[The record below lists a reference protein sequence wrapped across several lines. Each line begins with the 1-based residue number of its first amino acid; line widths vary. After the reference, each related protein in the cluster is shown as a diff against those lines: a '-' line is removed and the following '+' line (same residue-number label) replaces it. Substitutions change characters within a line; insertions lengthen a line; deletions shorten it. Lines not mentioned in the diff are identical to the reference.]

1 MASIDVIS
9 ANLPILRELRN
20 RIGQHELAERVG
32 VSRRTIARLESGEV
46 ADPGVD
52 LMHRIASQLGV
63 RLSHLTETRI
73 RAITLPMPEDIC
85 ARLESEDAALIL
97 EVMIRS
103 ARAHR

>member
-20 RIGQHELAERVG
+20 RIGQHDLAERVG

-52 LMHRIASQLGV
+52 LMRRIANELRVSLA
-63 RLSHLTETRI
+63 HLTETRI
-73 RAITLPMPEDIC
+73 RAVTLPLPEDIC
-85 ARLESEDAALIL
+85 ARLESEDASAIL
-97 EVMIRS
+97 EAMVRS
-103 ARAHR
+103 ARAHH

>member
-52 LMHRIASQLGV
+52 LMHRIANELGV
-63 RLSHLTETRI
+63 SLSLLTETRI
-73 RAITLPMPEDIC
+73 HAVTLPLPADIC
-85 ARLESEDAALIL
+85 ARLESEDAAVIL
-97 EVMIRS
+97 EAMIRS
-103 ARAHR
+103 ARTQG